1 VKQNL
6 KGFGAK
12 ERSMTMDIDVEKFK
26 GYLKASASSSQ
37 STAEFKWKKSEA
49 ASMEDAMTYLE
60 AALTSAGMPAQ
71 LCVHDITGGQYQH
84 LLDVDPEEEDLKI
97 LTTGTADVIIT
108 SRVKAKDVTPTLS
121 EWRDFV
127 FLAIELKKF
136 QFMKGS
142 TTQSDL
148 LSYRPQAYSQV
159 MGLDL
164 IQTDTNRFPV
174 VVLTNLKEYLFCWIG
189 IEEKQRCACNYTAH
203 SPKAAALLMS
213 TVAIGESRKVGMNLP
228 VPQLPPALAGL
239 PIFQRCK
246 LKEQSPV
253 PVDPTAD
260 VVMASTG
267 TPNIVSSSG
276 TAASMVVS
284 TSHGPPTNVLRSS
297 RRRRGYR
304 DDDDDDHDN
313 NDIDDRHML
322 AHQAYLSALRH
333 FDTRPDNPRFGRP
346 LSSEAANMYV

>member
-1 VKQNL
+1 
-6 KGFGAK
+6 
-12 ERSMTMDIDVEKFK
+12 
-26 GYLKASASSSQ
+26 
-37 STAEFKWKKSEA
+37 
-49 ASMEDAMTYLE
+49 MEDAMTYLE

-136 QFMKGS
+136 RLMMGS

-203 SPKAAALLMS
+203 SPKEAALLMAAL
-213 TVAIGESRKVGMNLP
+213 AIEEARKVGMNLP
-228 VPQLPPALAGL
+228 VPQLPAVLAGL

-260 VVMASTG
+260 AVMVSTG
-267 TPNIVSSSG
+267 TPNIVSSSA
-276 TAASMVVS
+276 TAASLVATS
-284 TSHGPPTNVLRSS
+284 TSQTNVRRSS
-297 RRRRGYR
+297 RRRRRHR
-304 DDDDDDHDN
+304 DDDDDDDGD
-313 NDIDDRHML
+313 NDIDDRHIL
-322 AHQAYLSALRH
+322 AHQVYLSALRH
-333 FDTRPDNPRFGRP
+333 FDTWSDNPRFGRP